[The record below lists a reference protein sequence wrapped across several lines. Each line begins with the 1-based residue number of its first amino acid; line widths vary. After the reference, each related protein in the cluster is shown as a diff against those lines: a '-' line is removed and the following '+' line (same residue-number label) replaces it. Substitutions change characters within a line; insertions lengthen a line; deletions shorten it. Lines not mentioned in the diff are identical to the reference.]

1 MKLIGEYTGYDPDVD
16 PSLLNEFATAA
27 FRFGHTLIP
36 PTLFRRGEN
45 PIDSELRSVAKIFS
59 MLELT
64 KNGDISFHL
73 SNCLLI

>member
-1 MKLIGEYTGYDPDVD
+1 MKLIGEYTGYDADVD

-45 PIDSELRSVAKIFS
+45 PNDLELRSVANIFA
-59 MLELT
+59 MPEHT
-64 KNGDISFHL
+64 KSIK
-73 SNCLLI
+73 